1 MRFKTS
7 LFSVVALITGL
18 MVVITPSARAETLVF
33 PCGGTATYSVI
44 MPAGIAQDGG
54 KYGNPCSGE
63 LTLDSKVKII
73 GDLAFDSSHLTSVV
87 IPNSVTTIG
96 YRAFAFSKLS
106 SVIIPNSVTSIG
118 ERAFDQSKLTS
129 VEIPNSVKSI
139 GVWAFFYT
147 PLTSVTIPDSVTSI
161 GDKAFAGTSLK
172 TVTIPNSVKTIGE
185 GAFAGSM
192 IESVVLPNSLF
203 SIKKDVFSGTNLK
216 SIAIPSSVK
225 EIGEGAFSYTKLDS
239 ISIPNSVIS
248 IGRNSFQGAGLTTII
263 ISNSVTNIGAGAFS
277 GNYITSIV
285 IPSSVLTIGD
295 GAFSNNSYL
304 EFASIP
310 ETLVTLGKDVF
321 SGRNSLKSI
330 EYCGKLTG
338 LSITPICTTKLNTS
352 RLSSNPAIVKLTVHY
367 QRAAA
372 DYSGWELWLWRNQIN
387 GTDSDVNKSGVKF
400 TGEDAFGKFVTLDIN
415 EMNKFDDIGIIVR
428 KGEWL
433 LKDLDI
439 DRFIS
444 KFSSDG
450 KAEVWLR
457 QGDPVIY
464 YSNPAPVASN
474 PVAEEPKAAISTKK
488 ITITCVKGKLAK
500 KVTAVKPVCPKGYKK
515 K

>member
-1 MRFKTS
+1 MRFKTN
-7 LFSVVALITGL
+7 LFSVLVLITGL
-18 MVVITPSARAETLVF
+18 MVGITPYARAETLTF

-96 YRAFAFSKLS
+96 YRAFAFSKIS

-147 PLTSVTIPDSVTSI
+147 PLTSVTIPNSVTSI
-161 GDKAFAGTSLK
+161 GDGAFAGTRLK
-172 TVTIPNSVKTIGE
+172 TVTIPNSVKIIGE
-185 GAFAGSM
+185 GAFGGSTL
-192 IESVVLPNSLF
+192 ESVVLPNSLF
-203 SIKKDVFSGTNLK
+203 SLKKDVFSGTNLK
-216 SIAIPSSVK
+216 SIDIPISVK

-248 IGRNSFQGAGLTTII
+248 IGQKSFQGAGLTTIT
-263 ISNSVTNIGAGAFS
+263 ISNSVMSIGAGAFS

-285 IPSSVLTIGD
+285 IPNSVLTIGD
-295 GAFSNNSYL
+295 AAFSNNSYL
-304 EFASIP
+304 EYVSIP
-310 ETLVTLGKDVF
+310 ENLMTLGKDVF
-321 SGRNSLKSI
+321 SGRNSIKNI
-330 EYCGKLTG
+330 EYCGKLIG
-338 LSITPICTTKLNTS
+338 LPITPICTNKLNTAQS
-352 RLSSNPAIVKLTVHY
+352 SSNPATVKLTVHY
-367 QRAAA
+367 QRTAA
-372 DYSGWELWLWRNQIN
+372 DYSGWELWLWRNQAI

-400 TGEDAFGKFVTLDIN
+400 NGEDAFGKFVTLDIS
-415 EMNKFDDIGIIVR
+415 EMNKYDDIGIIVR

-439 DRFIS
+439 DRFIT
-444 KFSSDG
+444 KFDSDG
-450 KAEVWLR
+450 KSEVWLR

-464 YSNPAPVASN
+464 YSNPTPAASK
-474 PVAEEPKAAISTKK
+474 PVAEEPKAASSIKK
-488 ITITCVKGKLAK
+488 NTITCVKGKLTK
-500 KVTAVKPVCPKGYKK
+500 KVTAVKPFCPKGYKK